1 MTIQELQG
9 ITKQFE
15 YYRMIA
21 EKTISRLS
29 EEELNLKI
37 STESNSVAMLMRHL
51 TGNLLS
57 RFTNFFTED
66 GEKPWRNRD
75 DEFADGTYEKIP
87 LIAEWNS
94 AWDTLFQTLKSINT
108 TNIEQP
114 VKIRNQEH
122 TVSGAIYRQLSHYP
136 YHIGQIVF
144 IGKLIRNQ
152 DWQSLTIA
160 KNKSQEYNR
169 DRFDNPNSE
178 THFSQGYLDKNT

>member
-1 MTIQELQG
+1 MTIRELQG

-21 EKTISRLS
+21 EKAISRLS

-57 RFTNFFTED
+57 RFTDFFTED
-66 GEKPWRNRD
+66 GEKSWRNRD
-75 DEFADGTYEKIP
+75 EEFADGTYEKIA
-87 LIAEWNS
+87 LITEWNK
-94 AWDTLFQTLKSINT
+94 AWEVLFQTLKGIDT
-108 TNIEQP
+108 TNIEQS

-122 TVSGAIYRQLSHYP
+122 TIAEAIYRQLSHYP

-169 DRFDNPNSE
+169 GKFDNPNSE